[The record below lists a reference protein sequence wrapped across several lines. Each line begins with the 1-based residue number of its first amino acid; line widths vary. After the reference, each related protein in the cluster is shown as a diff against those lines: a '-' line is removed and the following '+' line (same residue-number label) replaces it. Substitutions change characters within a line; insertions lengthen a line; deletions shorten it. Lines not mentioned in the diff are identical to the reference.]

1 MPRLVYMNLSVLND
15 LDARQYAC
23 GMAEILKHGLIR
35 NASYYEWLIGHFME
49 INDRDMDAME
59 EMIGESC
66 LIKKAVVEK
75 DPTEKGDRALLNF
88 GHTIGHALE
97 KYKNFTML
105 HGECVALGAV
115 AAAYISWKR
124 ELLSREEYYEIRDM
138 FVPFGLPISVT
149 DLDVEE
155 ILCLTRSDKKMEQGK
170 IKFILLRQIGK
181 AVIDHTVT
189 EQEMRQALEE
199 IVFDESE

>member
-1 MPRLVYMNLSVLND
+1 M
-15 LDARQYAC
+15 
-23 GMAEILKHGLIR
+23 
-35 NASYYEWLIGHFME
+35 
-49 INDRDMDAME
+49 
-59 EMIGESC
+59 
-66 LIKKAVVEK
+66 
-75 DPTEKGDRALLNF
+75 
-88 GHTIGHALE
+88 
-97 KYKNFTML
+97 
-105 HGECVALGAV
+105 
-115 AAAYISWKR
+115 
-124 ELLSREEYYEIRDM
+124 EEYYEIRDM